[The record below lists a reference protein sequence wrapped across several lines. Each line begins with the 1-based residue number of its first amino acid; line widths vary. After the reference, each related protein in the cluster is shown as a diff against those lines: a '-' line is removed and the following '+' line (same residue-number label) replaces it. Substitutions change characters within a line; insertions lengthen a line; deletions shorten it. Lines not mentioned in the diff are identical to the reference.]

1 MLIRGF
7 LILIAAYWTGYWVAG
22 LAVAV
27 LLLVWALLGS
37 GEGPPVLALALTYQW
52 MQVTIGIFYSAL
64 TGVELEAFYTTDW
77 QRMVL
82 IGLAWITCLAVA
94 IFYGIVLTRRRVG
107 PPDHAPAS
115 ALNNKI
121 LYAAYAGSLLLTGV
135 VQEIAWNYSSFTQ
148 AILAITYAHLGLL
161 FVMTRRFTRPVFQW
175 EKLIGVMALEVA
187 MGFTGYFAGFREP
200 LVMGAIAIFE
210 VFNRRD
216 IRHWAFAAGLAGIL
230 GISSLVWVSVRGQVR
245 QEIDDDVLSSSRVE
259 RFDRVRTLSSG
270 LLTQGPSDYADASNL
285 LIDRLWAIK
294 YPAMALERVPFL
306 IPHTEG
312 QILKDALVHIVTP
325 RFLYP
330 EKPELVS
337 DSELVRKYAGAQVA
351 GAESNTSIAFG
362 YAAES
367 YVDYGLPWMFLPAI
381 IFGLLV
387 GVTYQMWTSIIQH
400 RDLAVALTTVLY
412 WLTLYLFER
421 SWAKMLGLSITLMV
435 YLGGLVYLVDQWLLM
450 RRAKMLTSG
459 HMDHII
465 DTAASTST
473 T

>member
-1 MLIRGF
+1 
-7 LILIAAYWTGYWVAG
+7 
-22 LAVAV
+22 
-27 LLLVWALLGS
+27 
-37 GEGPPVLALALTYQW
+37 
-52 MQVTIGIFYSAL
+52 
-64 TGVELEAFYTTDW
+64 
-77 QRMVL
+77 
-82 IGLAWITCLAVA
+82 
-94 IFYGIVLTRRRVG
+94 
-107 PPDHAPAS
+107 
-115 ALNNKI
+115 
-121 LYAAYAGSLLLTGV
+121 
-135 VQEIAWNYSSFTQ
+135 
-148 AILAITYAHLGLL
+148 
-161 FVMTRRFTRPVFQW
+161 
-175 EKLIGVMALEVA
+175 
-187 MGFTGYFAGFREP
+187 
-200 LVMGAIAIFE
+200 
-210 VFNRRD
+210 
-216 IRHWAFAAGLAGIL
+216 
-230 GISSLVWVSVRGQVR
+230 
-245 QEIDDDVLSSSRVE
+245 
-259 RFDRVRTLSSG
+259 LSSG

-312 QILKDALVHIVTP
+312 QILKDALAHIVTP

-367 YVDYGLPWMFLPAI
+367 YVDYGLPWMFLPVI